1 LYIVQ
6 YTSDS
11 SHKAQSAATQS
22 LKPLDS
28 PLAPQSK
35 SPFTCL
41 SSAERGKNHMV
52 QDQETMEVEKH
63 PSTTHSKL
71 LVHKQWVTYQGTV
84 MQNTKFFKAQTLG
97 CFQ

>member
-6 YTSDS
+6 YISE
-11 SHKAQSAATQS
+11 SHKTQSAATQS
-22 LKPLDS
+22 LMPLDA

-41 SSAERGKNHMV
+41 PSAERGKNHMV
-52 QDQETMEVEKH
+52 QDQKTLEVEKH
-63 PSTTHSKL
+63 PSTTYSKL
-71 LVHKQWVTYQGTV
+71 LVHKQWVTYQGTS
-84 MQNTKFFKAQTLG
+84 MQNTKFLKAKILG